1 MWVLFLKEI
10 KAFFSSITGYLVVVL
25 YLIINS
31 LVMWI
36 FHGPTN
42 VLDAGYAN
50 LDSLFIISP
59 WVFLF
64 LVPAVTMRLI
74 SDEKRMKTLELL
86 LVRPISEFKIVMAKY
101 LAGLVLVLAALLP
114 TMIYLI
120 SINRLGNPPGNV
132 DMGAIMGSYIGLFL
146 LAAIYTAIGV
156 FASSLTSNQII
167 SFILAVVLSF
177 VMYIGFDQVAGLFN
191 SGSFLTFTESLGIN
205 YHYRSISRGV
215 IDSRDIIYFIS
226 VIGVFLLLTKLVLER
241 RKWK

>member
-1 MWVLFLKEI
+1 
-10 KAFFSSITGYLVVVL
+10 
-25 YLIINS
+25 
-31 LVMWI
+31 MWI

-101 LAGLVLVLAALLP
+101 LSGLVLVLAALLP

-120 SINRLGNPPGNV
+120 SINQLGNPAGNV

-156 FASSLTSNQII
+156 FASSLTGNQII

-177 VMYIGFDQVAGLFN
+177 VMYIGFDQLSELFS
-191 SGSFLTFTESLGIN
+191 SGTFSTFTESLGIN

-215 IDSRDIIYFIS
+215 IDSRDIIYFLS
-226 VIGVFLLLTKLVLER
+226 VIAVFILLTKLVLER